1 MAKFSLCIEA
11 VLDGEVDFYDR
22 IQVAKELGYDAVEF
36 WDPVGKDVGKIAK
49 LSAQHNIPIAICC
62 VQNAWNDLYRMSED
76 PARVLKNV
84 TESAKIAKDMGCK
97 SLIGLSGDVKG
108 HAYDETVA
116 LIGNLKRC
124 AEVLEKEGVT
134 LTLEALN
141 SLVDHK
147 GYWLDSSFVGFNIMK
162 AVDCPNVKLLYD
174 CYHMQIMEGNLVQ
187 NITNNIQNIGHF
199 HSAGVPGRNEIMGGE
214 TNYAKVVKTV
224 DSLGYDRYFG
234 LEYWTSYASMDS
246 LKDTITYLKSI
257 S

>member
-1 MAKFSLCIEA
+1 MAKYSLCIEA
-11 VLDGEVDFYDR
+11 VLNEEVDFYDR
-22 IQVAKELGYDAVEF
+22 IQVAKDLGFDAVEF
-36 WDPVGKDVGKIAK
+36 WDTADKDIAKIAK
-49 LSAQHNIPIAICC
+49 LSAQHNIPVAICC
-62 VQNAWNDLYRMSED
+62 VKNAWNDLYRMSED

-108 HAYDETVA
+108 HAYDETTA
-116 LIGNLKRC
+116 LIGNLQRC

-134 LTLEALN
+134 LNVEALN
-141 SLVDHK
+141 SIVDHK

-162 AVDCPNVKLLYD
+162 AVNSPCVKLLYD

-187 NITNNIQNIGHF
+187 NITGNIANIGHF
-199 HSAGVPGRNEIMGGE
+199 HSAGVPGRNELMGGE
-214 TNYAKVVKTV
+214 TNYEKVIKTV

-246 LKDTITYLKSI
+246 LKDTITYLKNI
-257 S
+257 H

>member
-1 MAKFSLCIEA
+1 M
-11 VLDGEVDFYDR
+11 
-22 IQVAKELGYDAVEF
+22 
-36 WDPVGKDVGKIAK
+36 
-49 LSAQHNIPIAICC
+49 AICC

-116 LIGNLKRC
+116 LIGNLKKC

-134 LTLEALN
+134 LNMEALN
-141 SLVDHK
+141 SIVDHK

-162 AVDCPNVKLLYD
+162 AVDSPNVRLLYD

-187 NITNNIQNIGHF
+187 NITNNIDRIGHF

-214 TNYAKVVKTV
+214 SNYAKVINTI
-224 DSLGYDRYFG
+224 DALGYDRYFG
-234 LEYWTSYASMDS
+234 LEYWTSYASMKS
-246 LKDTITYLKSI
+246 LEDTVKYLKSI
-257 S
+257 

>member
-1 MAKFSLCIEA
+1 MAKYSLCIEA

-22 IQVAKELGYDAVEF
+22 IQVAADLGYDAVEF
-36 WDPVGKDVGKIAK
+36 WDPVGKDINKIAK
-49 LSAQHNIPIAICC
+49 LSAQHNIPVAICC
-62 VQNAWNDLYRMSED
+62 VQNAWDDLYRMSED

-116 LIGNLKRC
+116 LIGNLKKC

-134 LTLEALN
+134 LNMEALN
-141 SLVDHK
+141 SIVNHK

-162 AVDCPNVKLLYD
+162 AVDSPNVRLLYD
-174 CYHMQIMEGNLVQ
+174 CYHMQIMEGNLVD
-187 NITNNIQNIGHF
+187 NITANIDRIGHF
-199 HSAGVPGRNEIMGGE
+199 HSAGVPGRNELMGGE
-214 TNYAKVVKTV
+214 TNYKKVISTI

-234 LEYWTSYASMDS
+234 LEYWTSYESMKS
-246 LKDTITYLKSI
+246 LKDTIEYLKG
-257 S
+257 